1 MTTESGIS
9 EDQLAIDWTLTEQD
23 VDFVT
28 SNSRGGNQHLKLA
41 AQLCYLRRYGV
52 FISSE
57 DNVPLEAFSYLA
69 KQFNL
74 QLVDVPDFSKNTYS
88 YTWEDKI
95 CHYLNYRKYSDI
107 DPTELESWI
116 VNKICTE
123 TLNKDRLT
131 TLAIENLKEN
141 RVVLPS
147 PIVLGRLI
155 NKHINQALD
164 KFYRK
169 INQTL
174 PKEKRD
180 KLQLLLISEKK
191 GAESYFSKL
200 KQYPGNASSQ
210 VMNQFLEYFNKIE
223 ALGILDC
230 DLTTVNP
237 DVIAELAKKGKY
249 FTASQMRNIRSK
261 SKRQAILICFLHVRS
276 KIILDY
282 IVDIY
287 KTIFTDINRKANN
300 EVSKIREANS
310 KKNKGKFK
318 PAGNFIKKAFSQA
331 RVANLSLTEFVK
343 QFDEI
348 QMLETAEAC
357 ESIDALEQT
366 GVADHIVSRL
376 NYVRQFSKSFLNLD
390 LKAKRLKSLLKAM
403 DIIKKLHAGEID
415 SLPEDA
421 PTSFLT
427 PMWQS
432 CLYDDEGKIKAKHW
446 EMGFY
451 YVLKKRISSGD
462 VYLNDSQNNRY
473 FWDALAPVG
482 SQSYGNIKLTIP
494 NDFDDLVGG
503 LNDEYQS
510 VASLANST
518 LLNNDFSKIEG
529 NKLVL
534 IKEDAL
540 EISPEVKE
548 LKKLIQ
554 ANMPNVRIE
563 QLAAQALNFSECSKA
578 FTSFQNPS
586 TYKEFPRKPLIAA
599 IVAHA
604 TNIGLLGMGSSA
616 VGVTAD
622 ALHYASTTYLRAET
636 IQEANR
642 LLINKFLSYPISEE
656 LQDGSYSTS
665 DAQRYAVEASCLLSG
680 YYPRYYGYYEKVLSI
695 YTHQCKGAVFGQNV
709 ISCGEREAS
718 YVLTNLLENKTNLS
732 PEYHS
737 TDTHG
742 FTEHI
747 FALCYLLG
755 FGFHPRLKDLTEQ
768 RLYRIKNH
776 NSYENIDGL
785 FASSINLE
793 DIRKHWD
800 EIVRITHALKSG
812 LAPAHIIIQKLANR
826 TDSVSKAIK
835 SLGRVVK
842 TIYILRYISDKDL
855 RYKVHMHLNQG
866 ESRHQLAKKLFFLNR
881 GVFKTGDLEEI
892 MNKAS
897 CLSLLSNAILLWNT
911 HHIQQIVSRLRENGH
926 DIKTEHLQKV
936 SALMFRHIQIHGT
949 YHFEN
954 I

>member
-1 MTTESGIS
+1 MTTESVIS
-9 EDQLAIDWTLTEQD
+9 EDQLAIDWTLTEED
-23 VDFVT
+23 MNFVT
-28 SNSRGGNQHLKLA
+28 SNSRGPNQNLKFA

-52 FISSE
+52 FISSHH
-57 DNVPLEAFSYLA
+57 DVPMDAISYLA

-74 QLVDVPDFSKNTYS
+74 QLVNVLNFSKNTYS

-95 CHYLNYRKYSDI
+95 CDYLDYRKYSEI
-107 DPTELESWI
+107 NQTELESWI
-116 VNKICTE
+116 VNKICME
-123 TLNKDRLT
+123 TLNRDHLIA
-131 TLAIENLKEN
+131 LVIENLKEI

-155 NKHINQALD
+155 NKLINQALD

-180 KLQLLLISEKK
+180 RLNLLLVPEEK
-191 GAESYFSKL
+191 GAESDFSKL

-210 VMNQFLEYFNKIE
+210 VMNQFLDYFNKIE
-223 ALGILDC
+223 SIGILDC
-230 DLTTVNP
+230 NLTTINP
-237 DVIAELAKKGKY
+237 DVITELAKKGKY
-249 FTASQMRNIRSK
+249 FTASQMRNIRSN

-287 KTIFTDINRKANN
+287 KTIFTDINRKANH
-300 EVSKIREANS
+300 EVSKIRDTNS
-310 KKNKGKFK
+310 KKNKGRFK
-318 PAGNFIKKAFSQA
+318 PAGDFIKKAFSQA
-331 RVANLSLTEFVK
+331 RVANLSLTEFIK

-357 ESIDALEQT
+357 ECIDALEKT
-366 GVADHIVSRL
+366 GVVDHIVSRL

-390 LKAKRLKSLLKAM
+390 LKAKRSKSLLTAM
-403 DIIKKLHAGEID
+403 DIIKKLHTGEINK
-415 SLPEDA
+415 LPEDA
-421 PTSFLT
+421 PVSFLT

-432 CLYDDEGKIKAKHW
+432 YLYDEEGKIKAKHW

-451 YVLKKRISSGD
+451 YVLKKRMSSGD

-473 FWDALAPVG
+473 FWDTFAPTD
-482 SQSYGNIKLTIP
+482 SQNYENIRLNIP
-494 NDFDDLVGG
+494 NDFDDLING
-503 LNDEYQS
+503 LHNEYQS
-510 VASLANST
+510 VASLANISI
-518 LLNNDFSKIEG
+518 LNNDFSKIED
-529 NKLVL
+529 NNLVL
-534 IKEDAL
+534 TKEDAL
-540 EISPEVKE
+540 EISPEVRA
-548 LKKLIQ
+548 LRKLIQ
-554 ANMPNVRIE
+554 VNMPNVRIE

-586 TYKEFPRKPLIAA
+586 TFKEFPRKPLIAA

-604 TNIGLLGMGSSA
+604 TNIGLLDMGSSA

-636 IQEANR
+636 IQEANK
-642 LLINKFLSYPISEE
+642 LLINKFLSYPISKE

-665 DAQRYAVEASCLLSG
+665 DAQRYAVEVSCLLSG

-718 YVLTNLLENKTNLS
+718 YVLTNLLENKTNLN
-732 PEYHS
+732 PECHS

-755 FGFHPRLKDLTEQ
+755 FGFHPRLKDLAEQ
-768 RLYRIKNH
+768 RLYRIKH
-776 NSYENIDGL
+776 NYCYENIDGL
-785 FASSINLE
+785 FTSSINLE

-911 HHIQQIVSRLRENGH
+911 HHIQQIVNQLRENGH
-926 DIKTEHLQKV
+926 DIKAEHLQKI
-936 SALMFRHIQIHGT
+936 SALMFKHVQIHGT

>member
-1 MTTESGIS
+1 M
-9 EDQLAIDWTLTEQD
+9 
-23 VDFVT
+23 DFFT
-28 SNSRGGNQHLKLA
+28 KNS
-41 AQLCYLRRYGV
+41 V
-52 FISSE
+52 FWAT
-57 DNVPLEAFSYLA
+57 P
-69 KQFNL
+69 
-74 QLVDVPDFSKNTYS
+74 
-88 YTWEDKI
+88 
-95 CHYLNYRKYSDI
+95 
-107 DPTELESWI
+107 
-116 VNKICTE
+116 
-123 TLNKDRLT
+123 
-131 TLAIENLKEN
+131 
-141 RVVLPS
+141 
-147 PIVLGRLI
+147 
-155 NKHINQALD
+155 
-164 KFYRK
+164 
-169 INQTL
+169 
-174 PKEKRD
+174 
-180 KLQLLLISEKK
+180 
-191 GAESYFSKL
+191 
-200 KQYPGNASSQ
+200 
-210 VMNQFLEYFNKIE
+210 
-223 ALGILDC
+223 
-230 DLTTVNP
+230 
-237 DVIAELAKKGKY
+237 
-249 FTASQMRNIRSK
+249 
-261 SKRQAILICFLHVRS
+261 AILR
-276 KIILDY
+276 
-282 IVDIY
+282 
-287 KTIFTDINRKANN
+287 TDP
-300 EVSKIREANS
+300 
-310 KKNKGKFK
+310 G
-318 PAGNFIKKAFSQA
+318 FSP
-331 RVANLSLTEFVK
+331 
-343 QFDEI
+343 
-348 QMLETAEAC
+348 
-357 ESIDALEQT
+357 
-366 GVADHIVSRL
+366 
-376 NYVRQFSKSFLNLD
+376 
-390 LKAKRLKSLLKAM
+390 
-403 DIIKKLHAGEID
+403 
-415 SLPEDA
+415 SLPEDV

-432 CLYDDEGKIKAKHW
+432 CLYDDKGKIKAKHW

-473 FWDALAPVG
+473 FWDAVAPAG

-518 LLNNDFSKIEG
+518 ILNNDFSKIEDD
-529 NKLVL
+529 KLVL
-534 IKEDAL
+534 TKEDAL
-540 EISPEVKE
+540 EISPEEKA

-554 ANMPNVRIE
+554 ANMPTVRIE

-586 TYKEFPRKPLIAA
+586 TFKEFPRKPLIAA

-622 ALHYASTTYLRAET
+622 ALHYASATYLRAET
-636 IQEANR
+636 IQEANK
-642 LLINKFLSYPISEE
+642 LLINKFLSYPISQE

-718 YVLTNLLENKTNLS
+718 YVLTNLLENKTNLN

-768 RLYRIKNH
+768 RLYRIKND
-776 NSYENIDGL
+776 NFYENIDGL
-785 FASSINLE
+785 FTSSINLE

-936 SALMFRHIQIHGT
+936 SALMFRHVQIHGT